1 MMSIQCHTN
10 HERNQ
15 PAGRRLLWLLLLV
28 LFWLAAPAGL
38 QAQVSNG
45 ITAPASGDTVSGVV
59 VIQGTATAGSFL
71 RYELAFNNGTDWIVF
86 AEGDR
91 PVINGTLAIWDTT
104 VGAPAAPVFPDGTY
118 QLRLRVV
125 RQDHNYDEFFV
136 SNITVANAGAQTAT
150 PTPTETAT
158 PEEGVPPDEGPDP
171 GAGGPA
177 TPTLP
182 ATLEGL
188 PPAVL
193 PSLTPFPTPSPQ
205 ATPQNVVVAGGARPA
220 GDDTEGSGGVI
231 DQIRAIDTSQFGRA
245 FWQGVKW
252 AFYLFLAL
260 GAYLLLR
267 NTGRWLWRRLLIER
281 SKHDH

>member
-1 MMSIQCHTN
+1 MSAQCHTN
-10 HERNQ
+10 YERNQ
-15 PAGRRLLWLLLLV
+15 PAGRHLLWLLLLM
-28 LFWLAAPAGL
+28 LLWLAVPAGL
-38 QAQVSNG
+38 QAQETNG
-45 ITAPASGDTVSGVV
+45 ITAPASGSTVSGVV

-104 VGAPAAPVFPDGTY
+104 VGAPSAPVFPDGTY

-125 RQDHNYDEFFV
+125 RQDHNYDEFYV
-136 SNITVANAGAQTAT
+136 SNIIVANAGAQTPT
-150 PTPTETAT
+150 PTPTETPT
-158 PEEGVPPDEGPDP
+158 PEEAAPPDEGPDP
-171 GAGGPA
+171 GAGDLA

-182 ATLEGL
+182 PTLEGL

-205 ATPQNVVVAGGARPA
+205 ATPQNVVTGGGRPA
-220 GDDTEGSGGVI
+220 GDEPESSGGLI
-231 DQIRAIDTSQFGRA
+231 DQILAIDTSQFSRA
-245 FWQGVKW
+245 FWQGAKW

-260 GAYLLLR
+260 GPICYYAIPAGGCGGDY
-267 NTGRWLWRRLLIER
+267 
-281 SKHDH
+281 